1 VASRLRAALPTVAFA
16 RQHAAA
22 AACAMAALLFVGA
35 AVNLAFPPALLL
47 AVCLVSYGCG
57 AYASLRDGTV
67 AVALLLAALFTYGG
81 SLVPLVLSTVGPWI
95 AGRIV
100 SSRQRL
106 VIALEER
113 TRELEA
119 EHDAFARLAVRRER
133 ARIARDL
140 HDIVA
145 HHLAAMVV
153 QAGAGRMGA
162 PGDTERLAG
171 IRQSG
176 EQALT
181 EMTRLVALLQ
191 SDASEHEPRRGSLE
205 LLLDQAQATGLELR
219 CTLLAGDVRF
229 PAQVEDCVYRFV
241 QEGLTNAMKHAPGCT
256 VDLRLLARADAL
268 DIELRDSGA
277 TSVSTV
283 ADTGAG
289 LGLAGM
295 RERIEALGGALHAGP
310 VAGGGWRLHARVPT
324 G

>member
-1 VASRLRAALPTVAFA
+1 LPAALHTVAFA
-16 RQHAAA
+16 RRHAVA
-22 AACAMAALLFVGA
+22 AACAMAVLLFAGAALDLALPAALLV
-35 AVNLAFPPALLL
+35 

-57 AYASLRDGTV
+57 AYASLRDG
-67 AVALLLAALFTYGG
+67 ALALAIVLAALFAYGG
-81 SLVPLVLSTVGPWI
+81 SLVPFVLCTAGPWI

-106 VIALEER
+106 IVALDER

-162 PGDTERLAG
+162 PGGAERLAG

-176 EQALT
+176 EQALA
-181 EMTRLVALLQ
+181 EMTRLVSLLE
-191 SDASEHEPRRGSLE
+191 SETGEHEPRRGSLE
-205 LLLDQAQATGLELR
+205 LLVDQAQATGLDLR
-219 CTLLAGDVRF
+219 CTLPARDARF
-229 PAQVEDCVYRFV
+229 PPPVEDCVYRFV

-256 VDLRLLARADAL
+256 VDLRLVSGADAL

-277 TSVSTV
+277 KSAPTL

-289 LGLAGM
+289 LGLEGM
-295 RERIEALGGALHAGP
+295 RERIEALGGHLDAGP
-310 VAGGGWRLHARVPT
+310 LDGGGWRLHARVPT

>member
-1 VASRLRAALPTVAFA
+1 MPAALRTVAFA
-16 RQHAAA
+16 RQHAAG
-22 AACAMAALLFVGA
+22 AACAMAALLLVGA
-35 AVNLAFPPALLL
+35 AADLALPVALLV

-67 AVALLLAALFTYGG
+67 AVALLLVALFAYGG
-81 SLVPLVLSTVGPWI
+81 SLVPFVLSTVGPWI

-106 VIALEER
+106 VVALEER

-219 CTLLAGDVRF
+219 CTLPAGDVRF
-229 PAQVEDCVYRFV
+229 PTQVEDCIYRFV

-268 DIELRDSGA
+268 DLELRDSGA